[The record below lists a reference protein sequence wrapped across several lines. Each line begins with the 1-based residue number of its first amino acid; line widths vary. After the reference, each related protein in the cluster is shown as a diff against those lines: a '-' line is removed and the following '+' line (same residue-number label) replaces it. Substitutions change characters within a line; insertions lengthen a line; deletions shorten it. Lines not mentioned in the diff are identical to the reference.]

1 MDYRWAKEEGQT
13 GKGLP
18 ETALVVPGDGR
29 LTAFFKGVRRSF
41 YATKAPPGRDLCCR
55 SIQCYCP
62 AGALGAAAPGCAG
75 GGGTPDF
82 TL

>member
-1 MDYRWAKEEGQT
+1 MDYRWANEEGQT
-13 GKGLP
+13 GKGLTEP
-18 ETALVVPGDGR
+18 ALVIPRDAR
-29 LTAFFKGVRRSF
+29 LTALFKVFSVALKQQRPRQGGTFAS
-41 YATKAPPGRDLCCR
+41 DQ
-55 SIQCYCP
+55 SSYCP